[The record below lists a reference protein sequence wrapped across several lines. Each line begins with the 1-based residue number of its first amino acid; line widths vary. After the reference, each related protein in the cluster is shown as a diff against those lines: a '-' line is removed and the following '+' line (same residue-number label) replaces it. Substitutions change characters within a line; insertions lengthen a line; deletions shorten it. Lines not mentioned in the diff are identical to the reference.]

1 MNYTN
6 FCFWLCGLFESGDL
20 TKHTFQKIQYNLS
33 ISKYDSSFDNKSKHF
48 VETLKGFLHYAN
60 TFELFTPHFY
70 NVRNELINTINDI
83 TSVSSNSAQNIL
95 TRSVCTNSNTASNI
109 LLEET
114 LK

>member
-70 NVRNELINTINDI
+70 NVRNNLITTINDI
-83 TSVSSNSAQNIL
+83 SSGLTNNTQSIL
-95 TRSVCTNSNTASNI
+95 TRSTYTNPKDSSQI